1 MRVAVIADI
10 HGNLTALDA
19 ILADLAGAGVDR
31 VVCLGD
37 VAAIGPQ
44 PHEVIGRLRDLGCP
58 VVLGN
63 TDAAFVRP
71 VRAMR
76 PVSIDEEGRRYAE
89 IEEWG
94 ATQITLEDRA
104 YLRTFQP
111 TLNLRLGDE
120 ETLLCFHGSP
130 RRNTDSIVTATPDI
144 VLDQMLAGYSATVLA
159 GGHTHAPFIRRYRQ
173 ALFLNP
179 GSVGLPHE
187 ATENGI
193 WHPPWAEYGIVER
206 RTGCLGIELRRVHI
220 NADLIV
226 RAIQRSGMPH
236 ADWLASSWR

>member
-1 MRVAVIADI
+1 MMRVAVIADI

-19 ILADLAGAGVDR
+19 VLADLADAGVDR

-63 TDAAFVRP
+63 TDA
-71 VRAMR
+71 
-76 PVSIDEEGRRYAE
+76 VSIRSVRLSPLDEEGCRYLE

-94 ATQITLEDRA
+94 AAQLTLEDRV

-111 TLNLRLGDE
+111 TLTLPLGDDA
-120 ETLLCFHGSP
+120 TLLCFHGSP
-130 RRNTDSIVTATPDI
+130 RRNMDSIVAATPDT
-144 VLDQMLAGYSATVLA
+144 VLDRMLAGYRATVLA

-179 GSVGLPHE
+179 GSVGLPYE
-187 ATENGI
+187 ETEYGI
-193 WHPPWAEYGIVER
+193 RHPPWAEYGIVEQR
-206 RTGCLGIELRRVHI
+206 AGCLGVELRRVPI

-236 ADWLASSWR
+236 AEWLASGWR